1 MGGMRVKCSR
11 CQGSGDMGA
20 LSSSRCRVCCGVGSL
35 DLDGQQTA
43 LYEWIEGFLDPDTDD
58 EWLEDQLRRLMK
70 RREDILGK
78 KG

>member
-1 MGGMRVKCSR
+1 
-11 CQGSGDMGA
+11 
-20 LSSSRCRVCCGVGSL
+20 VCCGVGSL